1 MSNPK
6 TEQLIEAHLDFL
18 DQTFAQTENI
28 QSEFVNF
35 HQWLRKQQLQEIWQF
50 EHIYQLIEKQVLAT
64 PASDFLIE
72 QIIEHCRFALI
83 HPINAETRV
92 EDIISVH
99 SIDKIALYLSKKS
112 KQRQLL
118 IHNIVNHPAFT
129 SMLTQLIQ
137 HSIQDYIDNSVMSK
151 KVPGVGRF
159 MKMGKS
165 VLESVTDSNLD
176 ETLNHYLQKNMIKII
191 QLSEQ
196 VLNQHMDDNK
206 LYHLQANIWHKIKG
220 LPLSQLQN
228 YIDANDM
235 DSVVKLSKEVW
246 DHLRQTDYLKQ
257 QIHDGL
263 YAWYVRNQE
272 RSFDLLLRDLNIDQ
286 ALIENEL
293 QVLLNP
299 VIQQMLSQGYL
310 RQRARYYLEQF
321 YYAEG
326 TQKILAEK

>member
-28 QSEFVNF
+28 QNEFLSF
-35 HQWLRKQQLQEIWQF
+35 HQWIRKQQLQDIWQF
-50 EHIYQLIEKQVLAT
+50 EHIYQLIEKQILAT

-72 QIIEHCRFALI
+72 QIVEHCRFALI

-92 EDIISVH
+92 EDVISVQ

-129 SMLTQLIQ
+129 AMLTQLIQ

-165 VLESVTDSNLD
+165 VLETVTDSNLD
-176 ETLNHYLQKNMIKII
+176 ETLKNYLQKNMIKII

-220 LPLSQLQN
+220 LPLSHVQN

-272 RSFDLLLRDLNIDQ
+272 RSFDLLFRDLNIDQ
-286 ALIENEL
+286 ALVQNEL
-293 QVLLNP
+293 EVLLNP
-299 VIQQMLSQGYL
+299 VIQQMISQGYL
-310 RQRARYYLEQF
+310 RQRARHHLEQF
-321 YYAEG
+321 YYAAQ
-326 TQKILAEK
+326 TQQILAE

>member
-28 QSEFVNF
+28 QTELLHFY
-35 HQWLRKQQLQEIWQF
+35 QWIRKQQLQDIWQF
-50 EHIYQLIEKQVLAT
+50 EHIYQLIEKQILAT

-72 QIIEHCRFALI
+72 QIVEHCRFALI
-83 HPINAETRV
+83 HPVNETTRI

-99 SIDKIALYLSKKS
+99 SIDKIALYISKKS

-118 IHNIVNHPAFT
+118 IHSIVNHPAFT
-129 SMLTQLIQ
+129 AMLTQLIQ

-176 ETLNHYLQKNMIKII
+176 DTLKHYLQKNMIKII

-220 LPLSQLQN
+220 IPLSRLQD
-228 YIDANDM
+228 YLDANDV

-272 RSFDLLLRDLNIDQ
+272 RSFDLLLRDLNINQ
-286 ALIENEL
+286 ELIQNEL
-293 QVLLNP
+293 QALLSP
-299 VIQQMLSQGYL
+299 LMQHMLSQGHL
-310 RQRARYYLEQF
+310 RQRARHYLEQF
-321 YYAEG
+321 YYADS
-326 TQKILAEK
+326 TQQILSEK

>member
-6 TEQLIEAHLDFL
+6 TEKLINAHLDFL
-18 DQTFAQTENI
+18 DQTFAQPENI
-28 QSEFVNF
+28 QSEFLHF
-35 HQWLRKQQLQEIWQF
+35 YQWLRKQQLQDIWQF
-50 EHIYQLIEKQVLAT
+50 EHIYQLIEQQILLT

-83 HPINAETRV
+83 HPVNADTRI

-112 KQRQLL
+112 KQRQKL
-118 IHNIVNHPAFT
+118 IHSIVNHAAFT
-129 SMLTQLIQ
+129 AMLSQLIQ
-137 HSIQDYIDNSVMSK
+137 HAIQDYIDNAMMAK

-176 ETLNHYLQKNMIKII
+176 DTLNHYLQKNMLKII

-220 LPLSQLQN
+220 IPLSHLQG
-228 YIDANDM
+228 YLDHEDM

-246 DHLRQTDYLKQ
+246 DHFRQTDYLKQ
-257 QIHDGL
+257 QVHDGV

-272 RSFDLLLRDLNIDQ
+272 RSFDLLLRDLNINEALVSNQLQ
-286 ALIENEL
+286 ALCTPL
-293 QVLLNP
+293 
-299 VIQQMLSQGYL
+299 IQHMISQDYL
-310 RQRARYYLEQF
+310 RQRARHHLEQF
-321 YYAEG
+321 YYAQH
-326 TQKILAEK
+326 TQQILAE

>member
-1 MSNPK
+1 MSNLK

-28 QSEFVNF
+28 QIEFLNF
-35 HQWLRKQQLQEIWQF
+35 YQWIRKQQLQDIWQF
-50 EHIYQLIEKQVLAT
+50 EHIYQLIEKQILST

-72 QIIEHCRFALI
+72 QIVEHFRFALI
-83 HPINAETRV
+83 HPINADTQI

-118 IHNIVNHPAFT
+118 IHSIVNHPAFT
-129 SMLTQLIQ
+129 AMLTQLIQ

-176 ETLNHYLQKNMIKII
+176 DTLKNYLQKNMIKII

-220 LPLSQLQN
+220 LPLSRFQD
-228 YIDANDM
+228 YVDANDM

-257 QIHDGL
+257 QIHDGV

-272 RSFDLLLRDLNIDQ
+272 RSFDLLLRDLNINQ
-286 ALIENEL
+286 ELIHNEL
-293 QVLLNP
+293 QALLNP
-299 VIQQMLSQGYL
+299 VIQQMRSQGHL
-310 RQRARYYLEQF
+310 RQRTRYYLEQF
-321 YYAEG
+321 YYADA
-326 TQKILAEK
+326 TQKILSEK